1 MEVPCLKTLITFA
14 ALLSF
19 AASAHA
25 LTTQNY
31 IGGSFQGLDENQSV
45 MTSGTTPQDVD
56 VQIGAKGVFLYISST
71 AASPTAN
78 IQLRSS
84 KGVIL
89 ISETVT
95 VIGVVSR
102 TYLPPI
108 PFYDVKVSPTG
119 GLTGTNTLH
128 INIQQPK

>member
-1 MEVPCLKTLITFA
+1 MKIFIALAV
-14 ALLSF
+14 LLSC
-19 AASAHA
+19 AGTAQA

-31 IGGSFQGLDENQSV
+31 IGGSFQGLDEDASV

-56 VQIGAKGVFLYISST
+56 VHIGAKGVFLYVSST

-84 KGVIL
+84 DGVIL
-89 ISETVT
+89 ISETVS
-95 VIGVVSR
+95 VIGVISR

-119 GLTGTNTLH
+119 GLTGTNTMH